1 MSERGPVEPR
11 HAADGLRPRLIQ
23 SVRRTQRSTAAGV
36 VEVGEVSEFEASAQG
51 GPTMAEKPQ
60 NTPSSIEPTMI
71 RKVLQQAHR
80 DKALAA
86 MSGCL
91 FFSSSSSLSPGRVT
105 VRRSIRRSA

>member
-1 MSERGPVEPR
+1 
-11 HAADGLRPRLIQ
+11 
-23 SVRRTQRSTAAGV
+23 
-36 VEVGEVSEFEASAQG
+36 
-51 GPTMAEKPQ
+51 MAEKPQ

-91 FFSSSSSLSPGRVT
+91 YFSSSSSSLSPGQESR
-105 VRRSIRRSA
+105 RRSIRRSVSRSRSRCWRGRTRSSNSGCSCGPALVRVVAFS